1 MEGPELK
8 KYLQIPRDI
17 AIVSHRNPDG
27 DAVGSSLAMAHVLES
42 LGHTVQTLL
51 PSEYPVI
58 FKWMPGIEKVKVYDL
73 IPKECTEILEKV
85 DMVWFLDFNALD
97 RIDKMGEVVHLRS
110 NIVSVMIDHHI
121 DPEPIADYVYSDIAS
136 SSTCELIFDFLI
148 EMGWENLI
156 SNPVATALITGML
169 TDTGSFRYNTRP
181 ELFYKVS
188 RILAHGVDLNDLQV
202 KLFNNLP
209 EKSLRLLGYCLHER
223 LEIIDEYHTAMISL
237 SKEDYKKYDI
247 QRGDTEGI
255 VNYMLMIDKVKFAIF
270 ITEQPTIIK
279 LSFRSIGD
287 FSVQEFARDHFKGG
301 GHKNA
306 SGGATYGDL
315 PKTIERIKS
324 LLPRYAQKLCDS

>member
-8 KYLQIPRDI
+8 KYLQTPRDI

-27 DAVGSSLAMAHVLES
+27 DAVGASLAMTNILEA

-58 FKWMPGIEKVKVYDL
+58 FKWMPSIEKVKIYDL
-73 IPKECTEILEKV
+73 LPKECTEILEKV

-110 NIVSVMIDHHI
+110 NIVTGMIDHHI
-121 DPEPIADYVYSDIAS
+121 DPEPIADYVYSDTAS
-136 SSTCELIFDFLI
+136 SSTCELIFDFLGD
-148 EMGWENLI
+148 MGWESLI
-156 SNPVATALITGML
+156 SVPVATALMTGML

-181 ELFYKVS
+181 ELFHKVS
-188 RILAHGVDLNDLQV
+188 RILACGVDLNDLQV

-223 LEIIDEYHTAMISL
+223 LEIIEEYHTAMISL

-270 ITEQPTIIK
+270 IAEQPTIIK

-324 LLPRYAQKLCDS
+324 LLPRYAHKLCDS